1 LLGSRHQVQEGGACD
16 DVGMLQ
22 AGEFTVDD
30 VLAESARRTGGL
42 DDLGDG
48 PFVEPLA
55 RFLESLEKEARLN
68 DIGRVIASE
77 RALLHTV
84 NRLHYVNDRNQY
96 PEIANER
103 IERPVF
109 IIGFP
114 RTGTTILHDILAQ
127 DPDSRAPLTW
137 ETMFPSPPP
146 EAATFAT
153 DPRIAQA
160 AALLPSPERETERD
174 RRFRAMHP
182 MGAELSQECVVMMG
196 EAMCTPL
203 FHNQF
208 RVPSYEDWVDTEAD
222 WAPVYACHYHQLQH
236 LQWRNRRDRWVL
248 KTGAH
253 MWGLEHLLA
262 TYPDA
267 RIVFTHRDPVKS
279 VTSYASLTTLVR
291 EASSDDVDRLEIAQ
305 DWTMRLQRV
314 VEHALDVR
322 DRGSYPD
329 ALFYDMY
336 FSDFVADQFAAVQ
349 DIYDAFDLPMT
360 DEGATCMQAF
370 IADNP
375 KGKHGLH
382 LYTPEE
388 YGIDPET
395 VRRDFRRYIGRF
407 DLAPE

>member
-1 LLGSRHQVQEGGACD
+1 VSDGAIPF
-16 DVGMLQ
+16 
-22 AGEFTVDD
+22 EVDNM
-30 VLAESARRTGGL
+30 LAEAAARTGGL

-48 PFVEPLA
+48 PFVAPMAL
-55 RFLESLEKEARLN
+55 FLDALEREARLN
-68 DIGRVIASE
+68 DIGRLIAQE
-77 RALLHTV
+77 RVLQHTV
-84 NRLHYVNDRNQY
+84 NRLLYVEDRKRY
-96 PEIANER
+96 PEIAGER

-127 DPDSRAPLTW
+127 DRDSRAPITW
-137 ETMFPSPPP
+137 EVMFPSPPP

-160 AALLPSPERETERD
+160 AALLPNPETETERD

-182 MGAELSQECVVMMG
+182 MGAQLTQECVVMMG

-222 WAPVYACHYHQLQH
+222 WAPVYVFHERQLQH
-236 LQWRNRRDRWVL
+236 LQWRNARDRWVL

-253 MWGLEHLLA
+253 MWGLEHLLR

-279 VTSYASLTTLVR
+279 VTSYASLTSLVR
-291 EASSDDVDRLEIAQ
+291 EAGSDDVDPFEIAR
-305 DWTMRLQRV
+305 DWTRRLRGV

-322 DRGSYPD
+322 NSGSYPD
-329 ALFYDMY
+329 ASFYDMY
-336 FSDFVADQFAAVQ
+336 FPNFVADQFAEVER
-349 DIYDAFDLPMT
+349 IYDALGLPMT
-360 DEGATCMQAF
+360 DEGAARMQAF

-388 YGIDPET
+388 YGIDPEA
-395 VRRDFRRYIGRF
+395 VRRDFRFYIEQF

>member
-1 LLGSRHQVQEGGACD
+1 LSDGAVPF
-16 DVGMLQ
+16 DVDGML
-22 AGEFTVDD
+22 
-30 VLAESARRTGGL
+30 AEAARRTGGL

-48 PFVEPLA
+48 PFVEPMAL
-55 RFLESLEKEARLN
+55 FLHALEREARLN
-68 DIGRVIASE
+68 DMGRLIAQE
-77 RALLHTV
+77 RVLQHTV
-84 NRLHYVNDRNQY
+84 NRLLYVEDRKRH
-96 PEIANER
+96 PEIADER

-127 DPDSRAPLTW
+127 DPDSRAPITW
-137 ETMFPSPPP
+137 EVMFPSPPP
-146 EAATFAT
+146 EATTFAT

-160 AALLPSPERETERD
+160 AALLPNPETETERD
-174 RRFRAMHP
+174 RKFRAMHL
-182 MGAELSQECVVMMG
+182 MGAQLTQECVVMMG

-208 RVPSYEDWVDTEAD
+208 RVPSYEDWVDAEGD
-222 WAPVYACHYHQLQH
+222 WAPVYAFHERQLQH
-236 LQWRNRRDRWVL
+236 LQWRNARDRWVL

-253 MWGLEHLLA
+253 MWGLEHLLR

-291 EASSDDVDRLEIAQ
+291 ESGSDDVDPFEIAR
-305 DWTMRLQRV
+305 DWTGRLRGV

-322 DRGSYPD
+322 NSGSYPD
-329 ALFYDMY
+329 AIFYDMY
-336 FSDFVADQFAAVQ
+336 FPNFVAEQFVEVER
-349 DIYDAFDLPMT
+349 IYDALGLPMT
-360 DEGATCMQAF
+360 DEGAARMRAF

-388 YGIDPET
+388 YGIDPEA
-395 VRRDFRRYIGRF
+395 VRRDFRFYIERF

>member
-1 LLGSRHQVQEGGACD
+1 MAD
-16 DVGMLQ
+16 
-22 AGEFTVDD
+22 GERFEVDD
-30 VLAESARRTGGL
+30 VVAEAGRRTGGL
-42 DDLGDG
+42 DDVGDG
-48 PFVEPLA
+48 PFLEPLG
-55 RFLESLEKEARLN
+55 RFLDALNREARLN
-68 DIGRVIASE
+68 DVGRLIARE

-84 NRLHYVNDRNQY
+84 NRLDYVNDRKQN
-96 PEIANER
+96 PEIADER
-103 IERPVF
+103 IVAPVF

-146 EAATFAT
+146 DAATFDS
-153 DPRIAQA
+153 DPRIAKCA
-160 AALLPSPERETERD
+160 ATLPSPETETERD
-174 RRFRAMHP
+174 RKFRAMHP
-182 MGAELSQECVVMMG
+182 MGATLSQECVTMMG

-208 RVPSYEDWVDTEAD
+208 RVPSYEDWVDRDAD
-222 WAPVYACHYHQLQH
+222 WSHVYAFHERQLQH

-253 MWGLEHLLA
+253 LWGLEHLLR

-291 EASSDDVDRLEIAQ
+291 EAGSDAVDRFEIAE
-305 DWTMRLQRV
+305 DWTARLRRV
-314 VEHALDVR
+314 IAHALEVR
-322 DRGSYPD
+322 RAGPYPD
-329 ALFYDMY
+329 ATFYDMY
-336 FSDFVADQFAAVQ
+336 FPDFVADQFAVVR
-349 DIYDAFDLPMT
+349 DIYEVFDLPMS
-360 DEGATCMQAF
+360 DEGAARMQAF

-388 YGIDPET
+388 YGIDPDV
-395 VRRDFRRYIGRF
+395 VRRDFRFYIDEF
-407 DLAPE
+407 DLRPE

>member
-1 LLGSRHQVQEGGACD
+1 MAD
-16 DVGMLQ
+16 
-22 AGEFTVDD
+22 GERFEVDD
-30 VLAESARRTGGL
+30 VVAEAGRRTGGL
-42 DDLGDG
+42 DDVGDG
-48 PFVEPLA
+48 PFLEPLG
-55 RFLESLEKEARLN
+55 RFLDALNREARLN
-68 DIGRVIASE
+68 DVGRLIARE

-84 NRLHYVNDRNQY
+84 NRLDYVNDRKQN
-96 PEIANER
+96 PEIADER
-103 IERPVF
+103 IVAPVF

-146 EAATFAT
+146 DAATFDS
-153 DPRIAQA
+153 DPRIAKCA
-160 AALLPSPERETERD
+160 ATLPSPETETERD
-174 RRFRAMHP
+174 RKFRAMHP
-182 MGAELSQECVVMMG
+182 MGATLSQECVTMMG

-208 RVPSYEDWVDTEAD
+208 RVPSYEDWVDRDAD
-222 WAPVYACHYHQLQH
+222 WSHVYAFHERQLQH

-253 MWGLEHLLA
+253 MWGLEHLLR

-291 EASSDDVDRLEIAQ
+291 EAGSDAVDRFEIAE
-305 DWTMRLQRV
+305 DWTARLRRV
-314 VEHALDVR
+314 IAHALEVR
-322 DRGSYPD
+322 RAGPYPD
-329 ALFYDMY
+329 ATFYDMY
-336 FSDFVADQFAAVQ
+336 FPDFVADQFAVVA
-349 DIYDAFDLPMT
+349 DIYDAFGLPMT
-360 DEGATCMQAF
+360 DEAAARMQAF

-388 YGIDPET
+388 FGIDPDV
-395 VRRDFRRYIGRF
+395 VRRDFRFYIEEL
-407 DLAPE
+407 DLRPE

>member
-1 LLGSRHQVQEGGACD
+1 VTTTADGFVPFDTES
-16 DVGMLQ
+16 M
-22 AGEFTVDD
+22 
-30 VLAESARRTGGL
+30 LAEAARRTGGL

-48 PFVEPLA
+48 PFVEPMA
-55 RFLESLEKEARLN
+55 RFLDSLEREARLN
-68 DIGRVIASE
+68 EMGRLIAQE
-77 RALLHTV
+77 RVLLHTV
-84 NRLHYVNDRNQY
+84 NRLGYVNDRKQH
-96 PEIANER
+96 PTIADER
-103 IERPVF
+103 IVKPVF

-146 EAATFAT
+146 EADTFET

-160 AALLPSPERETERD
+160 AALLPTPDTETERD
-174 RRFRAMHP
+174 RKFKAMHP
-182 MGAELSQECVVMMG
+182 MGAQLSQECVVMMG

-222 WAPVYACHYHQLQH
+222 WSHVYTFHERQLQH
-236 LQWRNRRDRWVL
+236 LQWHNHRDRWVL

-253 MWGLEHLLA
+253 MWGLEHLLR

-291 EASSDDVDRLEIAQ
+291 TAGSDEVDQLEIAQ
-305 DWTMRLQRV
+305 DWIARLKRV
-314 VEHALDVR
+314 IDHALAVR
-322 DRGSYPD
+322 AADPYPD
-329 ALFYDMY
+329 AIFYDMQ
-336 FSDFVADQFAAVQ
+336 FSDFVADQFAVIS
-349 DIYDAFDLPMT
+349 DIYDAFGLPMS
-360 DEGATCMQAF
+360 DDGGARMQAF
-370 IADNP
+370 IAENP

-382 LYTPEE
+382 LYTPAE
-388 YGIDPET
+388 YGIDPDA
-395 VRRDFRRYIGRF
+395 VRREFRPYIEQF